1 MLNTSMYLDN
11 LPAEIRKLSLQE
23 QMETLAHTLNDDNTY
38 ATDLH
43 LQSRGSGKDRGEQS
57 EK

>member
-1 MLNTSMYLDN
+1 MGLDN

-23 QMETLAHTLNDDNTY
+23 QMETLAHTLNDDNKY

-43 LQSRGSGKDRGEQS
+43 LQSRGSDKDWGEQS